1 MSRRGVHRYWA
12 ALRGQR
18 LSRCGVWI
26 VLGMLLLALVGPW
39 LVDDP
44 QAFVDAPLLPP
55 SVDYW
60 LGTNGAGQDVW
71 AQLLA
76 GSRPTIVVGL
86 TTGLLTIL
94 IGALVGGVAGFLGG
108 WIDDLLTLLINV
120 FLVIPGLPLMIIIAT
135 WLPAGPL
142 TLMSVMVFTG
152 WAWSARVVRAQ
163 TLTLSQ
169 RDFVQAAVVSGES
182 RLRIIVFEIL
192 PNMTS
197 LLVSSFIG
205 TSVYAIGALVG
216 LEFIGLGDSNTVTWG
231 TNLFWAS
238 NDLALLT
245 GAWWTFVPT
254 GMGIALIA
262 FGLTLLNFG
271 MDEITNPR
279 LRSERIWRQQLR
291 HLQPS
296 SGSTPVEHEH
306 D

>member
-1 MSRRGVHRYWA
+1 MSRRGVARYWE
-12 ALRGQR
+12 ALTGQR
-18 LSRCGVWI
+18 LSRAGLLLVGS
-26 VLGMLLLALVGPW
+26 LLLLALFGPL
-39 LVDDP
+39 LVTDP
-44 QAFVDAPLLPP
+44 HAFVAAPLLAP
-55 SVDYW
+55 SAEFW
-60 LGTNGAGQDVW
+60 LGTNGAGQDVF
-71 AQLLA
+71 AQLVVGA
-76 GSRPTIVVGL
+76 RPTILVGL
-86 TTGLLTIL
+86 ATGFLTIL
-94 IGALVGGVAGFLGG
+94 TGALIGGTAGFIGG
-108 WIDDLLTLLINV
+108 WIDDVLSLLTNV

-142 TLMSVMVFTG
+142 TLMAVMVFTG
-152 WAWSARVVRAQ
+152 WAWTARIVRAQ

-169 RDFVQAAVVSGES
+169 RDFVQAAIVSGES
-182 RLRIIVFEIL
+182 RFRIIVAEIL

-205 TSVYAIGALVG
+205 SSVYAIGALVG
-216 LEFIGLGDSNTVTWG
+216 LEFIGLGDSSTVTWG

-254 GMGIALIA
+254 GLGIALIA

-291 HLQPS
+291 HSQLS
-296 SGSTPVEHEH
+296 AGLTPVERTHE
-306 D
+306 

>member
-1 MSRRGVHRYWA
+1 MSRRGAARYWD
-12 ALRGQR
+12 ALTGQR
-18 LSRCGVWI
+18 LSRTGM
-26 VLGMLLLALVGPW
+26 VLVAALLLLAALGPLLVT
-39 LVDDP
+39 DP

-55 SVDYW
+55 SSQYW
-60 LGTNGAGQDVW
+60 LGTNGAGQDVF
-71 AQLLA
+71 AQLVV
-76 GSRPTIVVGL
+76 GTRPTIVVGL
-86 TTGLLTIL
+86 STGFLTIL
-94 IGALVGGVAGFLGG
+94 SGALIGGTAGFIGG
-108 WIDDLLTLLINV
+108 WVDDLISLVINV

-152 WAWSARVVRAQ
+152 WAWTARIVRAQ

-169 RDFVQAAVVSGES
+169 QDFVQAAIVSGES
-182 RLRIIVFEIL
+182 RAQIITVEIL

-205 TSVYAIGALVG
+205 SSVYAIGALVG

-254 GMGIALIA
+254 GVGIALIG

-279 LRSERIWRQQLR
+279 LRSERIWRQQLADPN
-291 HLQPS
+291 PS
-296 SGSTPVEHEH
+296 AGLTPVER
-306 D
+306 DDG

>member
-1 MSRRGVHRYWA
+1 MKQHGLHRYWD
-12 ALRGQR
+12 ALMGQR
-18 LSRCGVWI
+18 LSRMGTYI
-26 VLGMLLLALVGPW
+26 VVAMLLLALLGP
-39 LVDDP
+39 LFGQP
-44 QAFVDAPLLPP
+44 HAFVDAPLLPP
-55 SVDYW
+55 SADHW

-71 AQLLA
+71 AQTLA
-76 GSRPTIVVGL
+76 GATPTILVGL
-86 TTGLLTIL
+86 TTGLLTIIL
-94 IGALVGGVAGFLGG
+94 GAIVGASAGFFGG
-108 WIDDLLTLLINV
+108 WVDDVITLTINI

-135 WLPAGPL
+135 WLPAGPV
-142 TLMSVMVFTG
+142 TLMGVMILTG
-152 WAWSARVVRAQ
+152 WAWSARVIRGQ
-163 TLTLSQ
+163 TLTLSKQ
-169 RDFVQAAVVSGES
+169 DFVQAAIVGGES
-182 RLRIIVFEIL
+182 KVRIILVEIL

-254 GMGIALIA
+254 GVGIALIA

-279 LRSERIWRQQLR
+279 LRSERIWRD
-291 HLQPS
+291 HFNGVHVS
-296 SGSTPVEHEH
+296 ANITPVERA
-306 D
+306 DD

>member
-1 MSRRGVHRYWA
+1 MSRRGAARYWD
-12 ALRGQR
+12 ALTGQR
-18 LSRCGVWI
+18 LSRTGL
-26 VLGMLLLALVGPW
+26 VLVATLLLLAVVGPL
-39 LVDDP
+39 LVTDS

-55 SVDYW
+55 SLQYW
-60 LGTNGAGQDVW
+60 LGTNGAGQDVF
-71 AQLLA
+71 AQLVVGA
-76 GSRPTIVVGL
+76 RPTIFVGL
-86 TTGLLTIL
+86 ATGFLTIL
-94 IGALVGGVAGFLGG
+94 SGALIGGTAGFVGGWV
-108 WIDDLLTLLINV
+108 DDLITLFINV

-142 TLMSVMVFTG
+142 TLMGVMVFTG
-152 WAWSARVVRAQ
+152 WAWTARIVRAQ

-169 RDFVQAAVVSGES
+169 RDFVQAAIVSGES
-182 RLRIIVFEIL
+182 RSRIIVVEIL

-205 TSVYAIGALVG
+205 TTVYAIGALVG

-254 GMGIALIA
+254 GVGIALIA

-279 LRSERIWRQQLR
+279 LRSERVWRQQLADP
-291 HLQPS
+291 HPS
-296 SGSTPVEHEH
+296 AGLTPVERV
-306 D
+306 DG